1 MRATGGRGG
10 VECHWVVGM
19 WNVESLARAFIKMFC
34 RISTLTMKPLVAT
47 MESDRVQWHS
57 LRQHLKPPTKSSV
70 TVEKRQLSDQRKHR
84 GKAMPDFRWRK
95 KSPFFVRKRE
105 EDECSHPELSF
116 RLRKYLCEGQTM
128 PFEWTQESVC

>member
-1 MRATGGRGG
+1 MPLGGR
-10 VECHWVVGM
+10 
-19 WNVESLARAFIKMFC
+19 NVERGIVSARFHKDVLPNIHIDDET
-34 RISTLTMKPLVAT
+34 ISGNNGVGQ
-47 MESDRVQWHS
+47 RVQWHS

-84 GKAMPDFRWRK
+84 GKAMPDFRWRT
-95 KSPFFVRKRE
+95 KSPLFVRRRE
-105 EDECSHPELSF
+105 EDGCSHPELSF